1 MAVRYI
7 NKVVTIEA
15 GESLSAIVDCSMGA
29 PIAIH
34 MPEEWTPA
42 TISFRV
48 SPDST
53 NFGDLFDS
61 NANEIAYNILAG
73 TSLLLKSEWGPI
85 MYLRIR
91 SGGRDAPV
99 AQELTRRITVTIDSD
114 AAISS

>member
-1 MAVRYI
+1 MAARYI

-15 GESLSAIVDCSMGA
+15 GESLSNVVDCSMGA
-29 PIAIH
+29 PIAIY
-34 MPEEWTPA
+34 MPEDWTSA
-42 TISFRV
+42 CISFRV

-73 TSLLLKSEWGPI
+73 TALILKSEWTPI

-99 AQELTRRITVTIDSD
+99 VQELTQRITVTIDSAP
-114 AAISS
+114 AAA